1 MKKRVQILA
10 AILVM
15 LWAVPVWAAAPTGE
29 LYGGLAYE
37 WDRVE
42 EKPVLASIP
51 LGFRLALE
59 DELDSLGKL
68 HFSTKGWWDWKL
80 KDGKLELDQL

>member
-51 LGFRLALE
+51 WASAWPWKMSWTAWASCIFHQGLVGLE
-59 DELDSLGKL
+59 AQGR
-68 HFSTKGWWDWKL
+68 
-80 KDGKLELDQL
+80 